1 MQFTQESKSQLAKL
15 MASENIRVEHRKI
28 QTAMFDLKSRTLYCP
43 IWENM
48 SGELYDLLLGHEVG
62 HALETPEE
70 GWHNAVMGTGKFNK
84 NFKHFLNVV
93 EDARIEKKIKR
104 RYPGLRPSF
113 IKAYRSL
120 MEKNFFGVNNTD
132 INKLP
137 FIDRLN
143 LYTKGGSGQGIV
155 FNDEEQSLVSEV
167 ESCETWEDVVRV
179 TGAIFDYSKDEQKQM
194 MEEKMK
200 QISSSFDNM
209 DESDFQ
215 DDYGLD
221 DSEDDDG
228 FGDSEDDYGDY
239 DEYEESE
246 ESGSKSE
253 QKPSENSD
261 ESSDEEQYVL
271 NRFKDS
277 SPFSGFK
284 DREPVCITDEAFR
297 NNESKL
303 LSKDNREY
311 LYVNVPTPFQNKIV
325 TPYKRVHELMESF
338 WNDCEYV
345 YPKVQELYT
354 EFKNKNDRYIGLL
367 AKEFEMRKSAS
378 KFSKQKISETGDI
391 DVNRI
396 YKYQIEDNLFR
407 KLTKIPKGKSHG
419 LVIMFDRSGSMTNCM
434 KPALEQVLILT
445 AFCRKVNIPFV
456 VYGFGNND
464 YSRSVDFPNENPFES
479 FSHNDKEL
487 KLSRVYLREYLNSN
501 MKASEYTKCVK
512 NILALSNSYRN
523 GYSRLFPSPNSEQL
537 SNTPL
542 IESMVALEPLT
553 NSFRKNY
560 NLDIVNTVL
569 IHDGDTDRTDYY
581 NNNNLYKS
589 FNFKTQNVVL
599 TDKKN
604 KLQFDVEEDKLFENI
619 LEWYTKVTDS
629 KIIGFYIT
637 GNSYETREAIRRRYH
652 DVNGKSM
659 DVIYP
664 NNYSGMMQKAKE
676 LQKTVREKKFLES
689 NNKGYSK
696 FYFVPGDANLS
707 AEDYEL
713 NIEQGAKNSQIK
725 KAFLK
730 ANVRKQISR
739 VFVNKF
745 IQQIAV

>member
-120 MEKNFFGVNNTD
+120 MEKNFFGVNNID

-239 DEYEESE
+239 DEYEELE

-277 SPFSGFK
+277 SPFAGFK
-284 DREPVCITDEAFR
+284 KREPVCITDEAFR

-303 LSKDNREY
+303 LSKDN
-311 LYVNVPTPFQNKIV
+311 Q
-325 TPYKRVHELMESF
+325 
-338 WNDCEYV
+338 
-345 YPKVQELYT
+345 
-354 EFKNKNDRYIGLL
+354 IGR
-367 AKEFEMRKSAS
+367 AH
-378 KFSKQKISETGDI
+378 
-391 DVNRI
+391 V
-396 YKYQIEDNLFR
+396 
-407 KLTKIPKGKSHG
+407 
-419 LVIMFDRSGSMTNCM
+419 
-434 KPALEQVLILT
+434 
-445 AFCRKVNIPFV
+445 
-456 VYGFGNND
+456 
-464 YSRSVDFPNENPFES
+464 
-479 FSHNDKEL
+479 
-487 KLSRVYLREYLNSN
+487 
-501 MKASEYTKCVK
+501 
-512 NILALSNSYRN
+512 
-523 GYSRLFPSPNSEQL
+523 
-537 SNTPL
+537 
-542 IESMVALEPLT
+542 
-553 NSFRKNY
+553 
-560 NLDIVNTVL
+560 
-569 IHDGDTDRTDYY
+569 
-581 NNNNLYKS
+581 
-589 FNFKTQNVVL
+589 
-599 TDKKN
+599 
-604 KLQFDVEEDKLFENI
+604 
-619 LEWYTKVTDS
+619 
-629 KIIGFYIT
+629 
-637 GNSYETREAIRRRYH
+637 
-652 DVNGKSM
+652 
-659 DVIYP
+659 
-664 NNYSGMMQKAKE
+664 
-676 LQKTVREKKFLES
+676 
-689 NNKGYSK
+689 
-696 FYFVPGDANLS
+696 
-707 AEDYEL
+707 
-713 NIEQGAKNSQIK
+713 
-725 KAFLK
+725 
-730 ANVRKQISR
+730 
-739 VFVNKF
+739 
-745 IQQIAV
+745 